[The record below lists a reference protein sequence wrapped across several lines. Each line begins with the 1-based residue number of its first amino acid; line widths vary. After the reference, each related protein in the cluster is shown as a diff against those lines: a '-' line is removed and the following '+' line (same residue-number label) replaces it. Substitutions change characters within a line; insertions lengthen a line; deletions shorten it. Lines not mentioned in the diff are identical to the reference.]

1 MLFLPLTFLTGV
13 SLDWQEL
20 WTCSLLIGRRL
31 FETNI
36 PPYQA
41 LGGFAQSGELST
53 RALLVVSYVLCGF
66 THFASYGIFVGGLSG
81 LIPERRNEVASLGF
95 KALWAGTLAT
105 LMTGCMAGLF
115 DIGNA
120 AVLGR

>member
-1 MLFLPLTFLTGV
+1 LGRLALTGEI
-13 SLDWQEL
+13 SD
-20 WTCSLLIGRRL
+20 
-31 FETNI
+31 
-36 PPYQA
+36 
-41 LGGFAQSGELST
+41 
-53 RALLVVSYVLCGF
+53 RALLIISYALCGF
-66 THFASYGIFVGGLSG
+66 THFASYGIFIGGLSG